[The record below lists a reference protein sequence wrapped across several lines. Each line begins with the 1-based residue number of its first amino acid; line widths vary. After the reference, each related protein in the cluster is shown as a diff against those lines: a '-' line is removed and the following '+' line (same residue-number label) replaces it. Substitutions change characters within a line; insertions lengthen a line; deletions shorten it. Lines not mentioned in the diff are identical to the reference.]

1 MNYKI
6 ETIEGIG
13 KVMGDKLRAI
23 GIADTGSLL
32 AKTAT
37 PKDRA
42 AVAGKSGI

>member
-13 KVMGDKLRAI
+13 KVIGDKLRAN
-23 GIADTGSLL
+23 GVAHTASLL

-37 PKDRA
+37 SKD
-42 AVAGKSGI
+42 